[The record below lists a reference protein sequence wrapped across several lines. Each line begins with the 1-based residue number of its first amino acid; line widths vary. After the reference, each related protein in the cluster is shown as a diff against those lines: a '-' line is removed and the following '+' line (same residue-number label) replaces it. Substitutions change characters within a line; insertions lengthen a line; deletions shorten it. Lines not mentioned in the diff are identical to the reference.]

1 MNRYAK
7 KGFYDWQESIPIF
20 LSPPKKIYDSFC
32 SPTLADN
39 KLKSY

>member
-20 LSPPKKIYDSFC
+20 LSPQKKFM
-32 SPTLADN
+32 TLSVP
-39 KLKSY
+39 LL